1 MAEVVSMPKLGFDM
15 AEGTLVRWVIS
26 EDEPVEKGAVLAEI
40 ETDKATIE
48 VESSFSG
55 VLRRHLIE
63 EGTTVP
69 VGDAI
74 AVIGKKDEQID
85 FDSLIA
91 EEKTEVEGKEVR
103 GKGEEV
109 EEATPERA
117 VSGKPQVMEREVTSE
132 AGQLPAGV
140 RASPLARRMAEELG
154 IDLSR
159 VFGSGPRGRII
170 KADIEN
176 YQEAKPVVS
185 EGIPILIPSVTG
197 EPPADQQIPL
207 SRLRA
212 TIGRRM
218 TASTQNVPHIFIT
231 YVYDMAALMELR
243 RQVNAMLPEEEK
255 TTVNDYIVKGV
266 ALALRE
272 HPSLN
277 ASLDEKKGEVLQH
290 GQINVGVAVA
300 TENGLLTVVCRDCDR
315 KPLRLISSE
324 LKLMAGRVR
333 QGKVRPEDIEGSTF
347 TVSNLGMFGVEHFTA
362 IINPPEAAILAVGA
376 VRDVAVV
383 EGGEIKP
390 GLRMSTTLSVDHR
403 VSDGADGAQFLQTL
417 AKYLEE
423 PLRLMI

>member
-26 EDEPVEKGAVLAEI
+26 EDESVEKGAVLAEI

-55 VLRRHLIE
+55 IVRRHLIE

-74 AVIGKKDEQID
+74 AIIGDKDEEID
-85 FDSLIA
+85 LDALIGG
-91 EEKTEVEGKEVR
+91 EKVVETT
-103 GKGEEV
+103 
-109 EEATPERA
+109 EEAAPEQA
-117 VSGKPQVMEREVTSE
+117 ESKKPEVVGLEAAAE
-132 AGQLPAGV
+132 AGHLPEGV
-140 RASPLARRMAEELG
+140 RVSPLARRMAEEKG

-159 VFGSGPRGRII
+159 VSGSGPHGRIV
-170 KADIEN
+170 KADIES
-176 YQEAKPVVS
+176 YQEVEPAPIEGLPMATPTMVS
-185 EGIPILIPSVTG
+185 EIQPDRRV
-197 EPPADQQIPL
+197 QL

-218 TASTQNVPHIFIT
+218 TTSAQNIPHIFVT
-231 YVYDMAALMELR
+231 RVYDMGPVMELR
-243 RQVNAMLPEEEK
+243 SEVNALLQEEEK
-255 TTVNDYIVKGV
+255 TSVNDYIVKAV

-277 ASLDEKKGEVLQH
+277 ASLDEKKGEILQH

-300 TENGLLTVVCRDCDR
+300 TESGLLTVVSHDSDQ
-315 KPLRLISSE
+315 KPLRFISAE
-324 LKLMAGRVR
+324 LKAMVSRVR
-333 QGKVRPEDIEGSTF
+333 QGKVRPGDIEGSTF

-362 IINPPEAAILAVGA
+362 IINPPEAAILAIGM
-376 VRDVAVV
+376 VREEPVVV
-383 EGGEIKP
+383 EGDIKP
-390 GLRMSTTLSVDHR
+390 GLRMRTTLSVDHR

-423 PLRLMI
+423 PLRLMV

>member
-1 MAEVVSMPKLGFDM
+1 MAKVVSMPKLGFDM

-55 VLRRHLIE
+55 VVRRHMIE
-63 EGTTVP
+63 EGTTIP
-69 VGDAI
+69 VGEAI
-74 AVIGKKDEQID
+74 AIIGEKEEQID
-85 FDSLIA
+85 FESLVGSEKA
-91 EEKTEVEGKEVR
+91 GEEEKVDL
-103 GKGEEV
+103 GKGEAV
-109 EEATPERA
+109 KEATPEQAGPEKPEVVGVEA
-117 VSGKPQVMEREVTSE
+117 VAE
-132 AGQLPAGV
+132 AGQLPEGV
-140 RASPLARRMAEELG
+140 RASPLAHRMAEERG
-154 IDLSR
+154 INLLKVS
-159 VFGSGPRGRII
+159 GSGPRGRII
-170 KADIEN
+170 KADIEA
-176 YQEAKPVVS
+176 YQEAKPAVVEGLPMGMPVMVS
-185 EGIPILIPSVTG
+185 EPQL
-197 EPPADQQIPL
+197 DRQIPL

-218 TASTQNVPHIFIT
+218 TASTQNVPHIFVT
-231 YVYDMAALMELR
+231 HVYDMAAVMELR
-243 RQVNAMLPEEEK
+243 KQINAMLPEREK
-255 TTVNDYIVKGV
+255 TSVNDYIVKAV

-277 ASLDEKKGEVLQH
+277 ASLDEKEGEILQH

-300 TENGLLTVVCRDCDR
+300 TDNGLLTVVSHDCDR
-315 KPLRLISSE
+315 KPLRLISAE

-376 VRDVAVV
+376 VREVAVV
-383 EGGEIKP
+383 VEGEIKP